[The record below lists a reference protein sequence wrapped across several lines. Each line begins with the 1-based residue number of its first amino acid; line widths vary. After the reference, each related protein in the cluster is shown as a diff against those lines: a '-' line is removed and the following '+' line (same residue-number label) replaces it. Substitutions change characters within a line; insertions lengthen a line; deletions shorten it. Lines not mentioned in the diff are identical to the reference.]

1 MRFLPEDHPRI
12 EYSWI
17 QYHLSICSGEPKND
31 FRKIA
36 KLNDGFFKF
45 PQDNKANN
53 PENMS

>member
-31 FRKIA
+31 LE
-36 KLNDGFFKF
+36 KLRNQTMDFLKF
-45 PQDNKANN
+45 PQDKNIG
-53 PENMS
+53 E